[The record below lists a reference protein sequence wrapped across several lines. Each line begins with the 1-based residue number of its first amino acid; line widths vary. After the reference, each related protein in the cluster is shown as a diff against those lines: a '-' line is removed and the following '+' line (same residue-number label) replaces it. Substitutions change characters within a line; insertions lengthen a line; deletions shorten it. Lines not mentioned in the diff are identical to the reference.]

1 MKSYFLPL
9 SLATL
14 LGSSVFAVDE
24 NGNGL
29 SDVWEQRFNAS
40 ALELLDDDDGD
51 GFSNLEECV
60 GGTDPRDSKSR
71 PELLPIVVEG
81 TPGEM
86 ELSFQTLS
94 GKNYTVSYTLDL
106 GTFEAIPPGWPGDN
120 KERILSIKNDG
131 KAETTSPIWAQFW
144 GNLPASAIDDLYN
157 HSDFPQ
163 SPPRVR

>member
-71 PELLPIVVEG
+71 PELLPIVVED

-120 KERILSIKNDG
+120 KEREPGEHLHVGSVAVNVPSFGGWADEKGHVEYDG
-131 KAETTSPIWAQFW
+131 QQ
-144 GNLPASAIDDLYN
+144 LL
-157 HSDFPQ
+157 
-163 SPPRVR
+163 